1 MEGVEEYF
9 EGVPNHEPEGP
20 RRSKRLSKFV
30 FTGNTRRVRNNN
42 KKTAKKNKAKNL
54 RVSNTNVRA
63 AKRFIYEIKGMP
75 VFLVSGHSC
84 ICKEEGKCFGEDP
97 ERYFKIPRDTY
108 LATFGVP
115 GDAFCMANPE
125 KVIAAFYEDIRDFMY
140 MHSVSDV
147 IQSNMIG
154 KDSFSLLSNL
164 KRATGDRARMESEPY
179 PNIGFSLNE
188 YRWVEK
194 KVKGTIKNVKEI
206 VPRSENVFGV
216 YRLDT
221 LGKYFDGDN
230 LRNTMSLLPQ
240 NEKRAN
246 WYLKDIIQ
254 ETYAAS
260 GVDRGIF
267 ILAGCLTSCASRT
280 DPTGP
285 HMDRAATAMDL
296 AHNMYNTLCPTLTR
310 EDMYKIF
317 GMNGYIPYNI
327 VTDHI
332 PVTVE
337 PSEVKEMIAKGLL
350 TAKDAMK
357 LPLLYHSIN
366 LKMLQA
372 MANAE

>member
-1 MEGVEEYF
+1 MSEVEEYF
-9 EGVPNHEPEGP
+9 EGAPNYEPEGP
-20 RRSKRLSKFV
+20 RRSKRLAKLI
-30 FTGNTRRVRNNN
+30 FTGKTRRVRNNN
-42 KKTAKKNKAKNL
+42 KKTAKKNKAKNV

-63 AKRFIYEIKGMP
+63 AKRFIYEIKETP

-84 ICKEEGKCFGEDP
+84 ICKDEGMCFGEDP
-97 ERYFKIPRDTY
+97 ERYFKIPRETY

-115 GDAFCMANPE
+115 GDAFCMDGAE
-125 KVIAAFYEDIRDFMY
+125 KMIAAFYEDIRDFMY

-164 KRATGDRARMESEPY
+164 KRATGDRSRVESIPY
-179 PNIGFSLNE
+179 PNIGFSFNE

-194 KVKGTIKNVKEI
+194 KVKGKMTDVKEI
-206 VPRSENVFGV
+206 LAPSENVFGV

-221 LGKYFDGDN
+221 LGKYFDGAT

-240 NEKRAN
+240 DAKRAN

-254 ETYAAS
+254 ETYEAA
-260 GVDRGIF
+260 GVKKGIF

-280 DPTGP
+280 NPTGP

-317 GMNGYIPYNI
+317 GMDGYIPYNI
-327 VTDHI
+327 MMGQMAVTM
-332 PVTVE
+332 E

-350 TAKDAMK
+350 TAKNAMK
-357 LPLLYHSIN
+357 LPLVFHADN
-366 LKMLQA
+366 LKMLQE

>member
-1 MEGVEEYF
+1 MSAVGNYF
-9 EGVPNHEPEGP
+9 EGVPNYEPAGP
-20 RRSKRLSKFV
+20 RRSGRLAKLV
-30 FTGNTRRVRNNN
+30 FAGKTRRVRNNN
-42 KKTAKKNKAKNL
+42 KKTAKKRNV

-63 AKRFIYEIKGMP
+63 AKRFIDEIKETP

-84 ICKEEGKCFGEDP
+84 ICKEEGMCFGEDP
-97 ERYFKIPRDTY
+97 ERYFEIPRNTY

-140 MHSVSDV
+140 MHNVSDV

-154 KDSFSLLSNL
+154 KDSFSMLSNL
-164 KRATGDRARMESEPY
+164 KRATGDRGREKSVPY
-179 PNIGFSLNE
+179 PNIGFSFNE
-188 YRWVEK
+188 YRYVEK
-194 KVKGTIKNVKEI
+194 KIKGKMTDVKEI
-206 VPRSENVFGV
+206 VPRAENVFGV

-221 LGKYFDGDN
+221 LGKYFDGAT

-246 WYLKDIIQ
+246 WFLKDIIQ
-254 ETYAAS
+254 ETYAAA
-260 GVDRGIF
+260 GVKNGIF

-280 DPTGP
+280 NPTGP
-285 HMDRAATAMDL
+285 HMDKAAMAMDL

-317 GMNGYIPYNI
+317 GMDGYIPYNI
-327 VTDHI
+327 LTNQM

-357 LPLLYHSIN
+357 LPLLYHSTN
-366 LKMLQA
+366 LKMLQE